1 MAKMPRWVEV
11 WGPTMGTVLLLG
23 GFIMN
28 RFDRLEDRIEDRL
41 ATEIAD
47 LGTHLSGEIEEN
59 RQAIERN
66 RLAIEENGKSIARLE
81 GLVRGLH
88 GLGLEGSDDR

>member
-11 WGPTMGTVLLLG
+11 WGPTMGTILLLG

-28 RFDRLEDRIEDRL
+28 RFDRVEDRL
-41 ATEIAD
+41 ATQIAD
-47 LGTHLSGEIEEN
+47 LETHLSEKIEEN

-66 RLAIEENGKSIARLE
+66 RLAIEENGKDIARLE

-88 GLGLEGSDDR
+88 GLGLEGGDDR